1 MCATGRARRAVL
13 RWSGDELTS
22 VNPCV
27 EAGIHI
33 ESRDRVT
40 EAGSMTRMAC
50 HYRMIGMAGQ
60 RTYWHRDDYA
70 AGINEMMG
78 SSEMVS

>member
-1 MCATGRARRAVL
+1 
-13 RWSGDELTS
+13 
-22 VNPCV
+22 
-27 EAGIHI
+27 
-33 ESRDRVT
+33 
-40 EAGSMTRMAC
+40 MTRMAC